1 MSDVN
6 KPVCPEGTM
15 LSFDLNIGTIQFY
28 NGGNPDYDKVQ
39 EWGRSAPGEDG
50 TGTLPIGTLTN
61 LQSTMGVG
69 NILAFKLIEVPIGTF
84 WGLQLEVDTQ
94 NQPYLGSKNLEIMA
108 NGSTYNLGSVS
119 PHAPSLET
127 YFLYVSDGAK
137 QLGELLK
144 HNLGN
149 TLHFC
154 FNWK

>member
-6 KPVCPEGTM
+6 KPACPEGAM

-39 EWGRSAPGEDG
+39 EWGYSASS
-50 TGTLPIGTLTN
+50 IGTLTN

-69 NILAFKLIEVPIGTF
+69 NILAFQLIEVPIGTF

-94 NQPYLGSKNLEIMA
+94 NQPYLGSKKLEIMA
-108 NGSTYNLGSVS
+108 NGSTYNLGVVS
-119 PHAPSLET
+119 PHVPYLET
-127 YFLYVSDGAK
+127 YFLYISNGAK
-137 QLGELLK
+137 QLGDFLK
-144 HNLGN
+144 QNVGN
-149 TLHFC
+149 TTPIHFC